1 MKRLSEYPNIGPE
14 IEKQLHLVG
23 IDTMEQLQDVGT
35 IEAWLRIQSIDSSA
49 CIHRL
54 YSLEGAI
61 QGIKKTELS
70 QQDKDYLKQ
79 FYNEH
84 KL

>member
-1 MKRLSEYPNIGPE
+1 MEKLSDYPNLGPE
-14 IEKQLHLVG
+14 IEKQLHMVG
-23 IDTMEQLQDVGT
+23 IDTMSQLQDIGAL
-35 IEAWLRIQSIDSSA
+35 EAWLKIQSIDSSA

-54 YSLEGAI
+54 YSLEAAI
-61 QGIKKTELS
+61 QGIKKKDLC

-79 FYNEH
+79 FYNDH

>member
-1 MKRLSEYPNIGPE
+1 MNTLSHYPNIGLKV
-14 IEKQLHLVG
+14 EKRLHMVG
-23 IDTMEQLQDVGT
+23 IDTIEQLQDVGT

-54 YSLEGAI
+54 YSIEGAI
-61 QGIKKTELS
+61 QGISKKDLC